1 MAQVM
6 LVWRQSFHKVW
17 DLEEGIVWVA
27 SIDKANRVT
36 LQEQLVAP
44 SLQKVKVEEI
54 GFL

>member
-6 LVWRQSFHKVW
+6 LVWRQHSHKMW
-17 DLEEGIVWVA
+17 DLEEGMVWVA
-27 SIDKANRVT
+27 SVNKANRVT

-44 SLQKVKVEEI
+44 SLQKLKVEEI